1 MVAKGYN
8 QIEGLDYFDTFSPV
22 AKVTTV
28 RLVIALASINHW
40 FLHQLDVNNAF
51 LHGDLHGY
59 VYMIIPA
66 GVSTSKPNQ
75 VCKLSKSLYGLKRTS
90 RKWYEKL
97 TRLLITNGYQQ
108 ATSDAS
114 LFTKKTFDNFTVLLV
129 YVDDIIL
136 AGDSISEI
144 TFIKNA
150 LYQDFKIKDLG
161 TLKYFLGLEVAH
173 SQSGI
178 SLCKRKYCLDLLHDS
193 GLLSSKPVSTPFDPS
208 FKLHSDS
215 SAAFTDVSAYR
226 RLIGRLIYLNTT
238 RPDITFITQQ
248 LSQFLSKPTQTHYNA
263 AIRVLKYLKGSGL
276 HLQGYTNAD
285 WVGCK
290 DTRRSIPSH
299 CFFLGQSL
307 ISWRTTKQPTVSRS
321 SSEADYRAMESASC
335 ELQWL
340 FYLLRDL
347 HVTCVQLLVLYCDNQ
362 SAMHIAAN
370 PVLHER
376 AKHLEIDCHIVR
388 EKLQAG
394 LFKLLPVTYS

>member
-1 MVAKGYN
+1 MDLPPSIKPIGCKWVYKVKHSVDGSIERYKSSLVAKGYN

-75 VCKLSKSLYGLKRTS
+75 VCKLSKSLYGLKQTS

-150 LYQDFKIKDLG
+150 LYQAFKIKDLG

-215 SAAFTDVSAYR
+215 SATFTDVSAYR
-226 RLIGRLIYLNTT
+226 RLIGRLI
-238 RPDITFITQQ
+238 
-248 LSQFLSKPTQTHYNA
+248 
-263 AIRVLKYLKGSGL
+263 
-276 HLQGYTNAD
+276 
-285 WVGCK
+285 
-290 DTRRSIPSH
+290 
-299 CFFLGQSL
+299 
-307 ISWRTTKQPTVSRS
+307 
-321 SSEADYRAMESASC
+321 
-335 ELQWL
+335 
-340 FYLLRDL
+340 
-347 HVTCVQLLVLYCDNQ
+347 
-362 SAMHIAAN
+362 
-370 PVLHER
+370 
-376 AKHLEIDCHIVR
+376 
-388 EKLQAG
+388 
-394 LFKLLPVTYS
+394 